1 MWQPYTLI
9 RSWEPLSEM
18 PQIRQ
23 AARKHQILRYLWKIL
38 KYSRNTAAQAVAS
51 RHGGA
56 MNIEEAGRVL
66 RNSLPRPFD
75 GAAFELV
82 KVSEAAERC
91 GLHPRTIRKR
101 IARGELPAWGR
112 PVRVRWRD
120 VLPPFEP
127 RAGNGD
133 RAARK

>member
-1 MWQPYTLI
+1 MADFEIQQKY
-9 RSWEPLSEM
+9 RSPGCG
-18 PQIRQ
+18 
-23 AARKHQILRYLWKIL
+23 
-38 KYSRNTAAQAVAS
+38 SRD
-51 RHGGA
+51 GGF
-56 MNIEEAGRVL
+56 MDIEEAGSVL
-66 RNSLPRPFD
+66 RNALPRPFD

-101 IARGELPAWGR
+101 IARGELAAWGR

-127 RAGNGD
+127 RAGKGD